1 MGGSAAVGAEPTKYC
16 GDRIGEAEDTL
27 KEVEGAMDRVSDAQ
41 DKSEL
46 QAWVAQAK
54 THIASAK
61 AAAQEQDCVTQVE
74 LAKTLTQD
82 ALFLAAQTSRPAA
95 RRAGGAVRLS
105 GRLCGP
111 PTSRREDCP

>member
-1 MGGSAAVGAEPTKYC
+1 MRGVSMVTLVAVLTLGLGGTGGLVAPRPLGAEPTKYC

-41 DKSEL
+41 DKSDL

-82 ALFLAAQTSRPAA
+82 ALFLAAQTK
-95 RRAGGAVRLS
+95 
-105 GRLCGP
+105 
-111 PTSRREDCP
+111 

>member
-1 MGGSAAVGAEPTKYC
+1 MVTLAAVLTLGLGGTGGVVAPRLLGAEPTKYC

-27 KEVEGAMDRVSDAQ
+27 KEVEGAMNRVSDAQ
-41 DKSEL
+41 DKSDL

-54 THIASAK
+54 THIATAK

-82 ALFLAAQTSRPAA
+82 ALFLAAQTK
-95 RRAGGAVRLS
+95 
-105 GRLCGP
+105 
-111 PTSRREDCP
+111 

>member
-1 MGGSAAVGAEPTKYC
+1 MRGVSLVTLAGVLTLGLGGMGGLLAPRPLGAEPTQYC

-27 KEVEGAMDRVSDAQ
+27 KQVEGAMDRVSDAQ

-82 ALFLAAQTSRPAA
+82 ALFLAAQTK
-95 RRAGGAVRLS
+95 
-105 GRLCGP
+105 
-111 PTSRREDCP
+111 

>member
-1 MGGSAAVGAEPTKYC
+1 MRGVSHDDIGGVLTLGLGGMGGLLAPRPLGAEPTKYC

-27 KEVEGAMDRVSDAQ
+27 KQVEGAMDRVSDAQ
-41 DKSEL
+41 DKSDL

-82 ALFLAAQTSRPAA
+82 ALFLAAQTK
-95 RRAGGAVRLS
+95 
-105 GRLCGP
+105 
-111 PTSRREDCP
+111 